1 MNISQGYQM
10 AKIWSDF
17 RIWKLLGPGNL
28 DDQWSSCSGNSGSP
42 LQCRVK
48 CWLTPKDLYL
58 SSIIIIMKTVLNH
71 NKTIES
77 LKKSLKVTIS
87 SEIALK
93 TI

>member
-1 MNISQGYQM
+1 
-10 AKIWSDF
+10 
-17 RIWKLLGPGNL
+17 
-28 DDQWSSCSGNSGSP
+28 
-42 LQCRVK
+42 
-48 CWLTPKDLYL
+48 
-58 SSIIIIMKTVLNH
+58 MKTVLNH